1 MLSAPFFQEHRMSHR
16 VIWLA
21 AFLALV
27 RPGWVFAQGTPLSE
41 ILVRLIQSEVQLA
54 GPPPG
59 SPFPSHA
66 AHFLP
71 GEDAQ
76 LSPYLFNQAIVSQL
90 STFPIGSS
98 AGGFSYTFDP
108 ALGTYNRSTTSFGPL
123 FAERAVTLGR
133 GRWSVGGNY
142 QHARFN
148 SFEGKDL
155 DSGDIRFY
163 LTHLIESG
171 AFFEG
176 DLVGTSLKM
185 ELTTDT
191 LVLFASRG
199 ITNRL
204 DLGVAVPVS
213 RVDLQADVTA
223 TILRLAT
230 LDTGATSGIHTFSG
244 GGSTA
249 TFSRFGTAS
258 GIGDILLRS
267 KYRFFERAN
276 TALAAV
282 IDLRLPTG
290 DEENLLGTG
299 ATQAKFLLVGST
311 VAGGF
316 SPHLNIGYTVSDN
329 SSSSVV
335 NTTDDFNY
343 AFGTEF
349 TPHAN
354 LTIVADLLGRQ
365 LRGSGR
371 LVEQPRTFNWRTQ
384 AGVTGSST
392 FNEFALRDGNLTSV
406 FTALGAKFNPT
417 GNLLI
422 SASVLF
428 PLNDAGIRSGPVPV
442 IGFEYAF

>member
-1 MLSAPFFQEHRMSHR
+1 MSHR

-21 AFLALV
+21 ALLALA
-27 RPGWVFAQGTPLSE
+27 RPGVLFAQETPLSE
-41 ILVRLIQSEVQLA
+41 VLVRLIQSEVRLA

-71 GEDAQ
+71 GADSQ

-108 ALGTYNRSTTSFGPL
+108 ALGTYSRSTTSFGPS
-123 FAERAVTLGR
+123 FAERAVTVGR
-133 GRWSVGGNY
+133 GRWSIGANY
-142 QHARFN
+142 QHATFN

-163 LTHLIESG
+163 LTHLTESG

-176 DLVGTSLKM
+176 DLVGTSLNMK
-185 ELTTDT
+185 LTSDT
-191 LVLFASRG
+191 VVLFGSRG
-199 ITNRL
+199 LTDRF
-204 DLGVAVPVS
+204 DVGVAVPIS
-213 RVDLQADVTA
+213 RVDLQARVDA

-230 LDTGATSGIHTFSG
+230 LDTGPTSGIHTFDG

-249 TFSRFGTAS
+249 VFSRSGTAS
-258 GIGDILLRS
+258 GIGDILLRT
-267 KYRFFERAN
+267 KYRFFARE
-276 TALAAV
+276 TTGLAAAV
-282 IDLRLPTG
+282 DVRLPTG

-311 VAGGF
+311 GARGF
-316 SPHLNIGYTVSDN
+316 SPHFNIGYTVSD
-329 SSSSVV
+329 SSSNSLV
-335 NTTDDFNY
+335 NTTDEFNY

-354 LTIVADLLGRQ
+354 VTIAADLIGRQ

-392 FNEFALRDGNLTSV
+392 FNEFALQDGNLTSIFAAV
-406 FTALGAKFNPT
+406 GAKFNPARSF
-417 GNLLI
+417 LI
-422 SASVLF
+422 TASVLF
-428 PLNDAGIRSGPVPV
+428 PLNDAGIRSAPVPV
-442 IGFEYAF
+442 VGFDYSF